1 MSSEPGLTRDESAA
15 LLDGSAMPGRR
26 KKPGKGRKLLI
37 AAGVLVAIAGGVVA
51 LVPTIAGSFIAGT
64 KVLGTDQLIG
74 TVQSASLGW
83 FSGQSA
89 RIALVDS
96 KNAPAGAIDIAVD
109 KSLLALATNWY
120 DLGTIKV
127 SGDVQFREGESAPK
141 PAPTAS
147 SGGQTTVS
155 VQTNQIPLPKNLKA
169 KVEVRLSKLSVL
181 DKQLKTVAE
190 LADVKAD
197 ANLAVGSPIT
207 LDVSAKTGAAPLEA
221 KVKIDN
227 WTDANGVIHLD
238 NASLAKSSPKVDAM
252 VSAKDLSV
260 ALLDAIASTA
270 AGKPLHLKQILGE
283 SLTFAASA
291 NGDYKGGAASLDVQS
306 AGATA
311 NARLS
316 LKDGAITLDA
326 PAEAKLTSA
335 AARAALDSFLTKEQL
350 GSLAIDRA
358 PGGVVRIET
367 LRAKL
372 GDAGP
377 DLRGGAINASL
388 TLDALQG
395 TLAAGET
402 SSKVAVPSL
411 AVTFASSDLSA
422 GAKITAASSATID
435 SGNGPQNA
443 GTLNADIALAG
454 LLDEKGAP
462 NVGLPKSI
470 DGTVSLRGASTGV
483 LQPFVAA
490 ALAKSGVTLDLPR
503 DIGPTAD
510 VELTAASKN
519 NVIDVDLNAQ
529 SQSLGAVAALR
540 VTDTE
545 ITARERGVSLRLA
558 SAGQIASRIVK
569 SEALSFPK
577 TTGQVGLTVPTLR
590 VPMDAKTRAPK
601 LDQLEAKARVDASGW
616 NALASA
622 PASEGAVP
630 GKAIDLDVRDLGV
643 DVAITPGKP
652 ATAVIAG
659 NTVANGSPM
668 KIDGNFSLPSIAS
681 LWTGS
686 TPAAPNLI
694 AKLAG
699 AFYALGTIKVDGVP
713 SSLAE
718 ALPGGGPV
726 PALAREALG
735 VTFDTSVSILPS
747 GSDGLSIKAALNS
760 ARTNVGIDGE
770 LAGSSLVLKAVG
782 DGVVTP
788 ALLDAVQ
795 SGPEKVT
802 LRAPAKYTLTSEPV
816 TIPLTAAGSPDLAKA
831 GELKARL
838 AVVGQ
843 AIVAKGDQ
851 AYGAND
857 LTINVALP
865 LSTLSDKGAGGEA
878 SVQATGGLVTPD
890 GQNFG
895 AVAAR
900 ASAPLG
906 ATYALKGPATLE
918 LRVNDVATA
927 GLDKAINQPGLVS
940 GALGPTAQITA
951 TTRID
956 PRSQV
961 GSKEGKSLADTLAG
975 GEITADVTLLAPR
988 VEIRQPLRATL
999 LPDRVQLSAADPI
1012 RWTIDPAWFDRFV
1025 LGKGQPLAPGAK
1037 PTDLSM
1043 TGPAKAEVTITQAVI
1058 SRANDSGVAGP
1069 LKPGIFALD
1078 ATARIAALELADSRN
1093 VRTQMGDAT
1102 LKLKNLEGSTPG
1114 LAFDL
1119 NFGKL
1124 AIVPDP
1130 GKAGPGGGNLA
1141 GTVTNIGDASGA
1153 LNTANPVIT
1162 AKGDIKSIPTAL
1174 IDAFSVK
1181 NGLPADILGPSVNL
1195 MLDAKNF
1202 SKSGGTIRT
1211 DITST
1216 ETKLSSANG
1225 PQALLP
1231 RAVIQI
1237 NGEVQNGVLI
1247 TPMLIAL
1254 RRLDGE
1260 LSRKAGNLLPTLAEV
1275 EKRFEDKQAIIQ
1287 SNRLELPLDGDLR
1300 KLNGQVTIEP
1310 GEVRFKLSGGIAGFL
1325 KRLNAKEEGKALQR
1339 LKPLTVTC
1347 VNGVLSYPRWAFPIG
1362 EFNLELE
1369 GLAINLPAERLDV
1382 VTWVPFGQLADDA
1395 GKLFG
1400 SIPGISSV
1408 GGAINQATMLPL
1420 RTSGPFNNPSTKPDL
1435 ELAGKGLIKNV
1446 SPERVIDILKDV
1458 VQPKKK

>member
-15 LLDGSAMPGRR
+15 LLDDSAMPGR
-26 KKPGKGRKLLI
+26 KKSGKGRKLLI
-37 AAGVLVAIAGGVVA
+37 AASVLVAIAGGAVA
-51 LVPTIAGSFIAGT
+51 LAPTIAGSFIAGT
-64 KVLGTDQLIG
+64 KVLGTDQLVG

-83 FSGQSA
+83 FSGQTA

-96 KNAPAGAIDIAVD
+96 KNAPAGAIDVAVD
-109 KSLLALATNWY
+109 RSLLALATNWY

-127 SGDVQFREGESAPK
+127 SGDVQFREGEAAPK
-141 PAPTAS
+141 PATATPT
-147 SGGQTTVS
+147 SGGEASVNVTT
-155 VQTNQIPLPKNLKA
+155 NRIPLPKNLKA

-181 DKQLKTVAE
+181 DKAMKPVAE

-207 LDVSAKTGAAPLEA
+207 LDLSAKTGAAPLEA
-221 KVKIDN
+221 KVKIEN
-227 WTDANGVIHLD
+227 WTDAGGVIRLD
-238 NASLAKSSPKVDAM
+238 NASLAASSPKVDAM

-291 NGDYKGGAASLDVQS
+291 NGDYHGGAASLDVQS

-311 NARLS
+311 NAKLS
-316 LKDGAITLDA
+316 LKDGVIALDA

-335 AARAALDSFLTKEQL
+335 AAMAALDSFLTKEQL
-350 GSLAIDRA
+350 GSLAITRA

-372 GDAGP
+372 GDSGP
-377 DLRGGAINASL
+377 DLRGGSINASL

-402 SSKVAVPSL
+402 TSNVAVPSL
-411 AVTFASSDLSA
+411 AVTFASTDLST
-422 GAKITAASSATID
+422 GAKITATSSATID
-435 SGNGPQNA
+435 SGSGPQNA

-454 LLDEKGAP
+454 LLDDKGAP
-462 NVGLPKSI
+462 LAGLPKSI

-490 ALAKSGVTLDLPR
+490 ALAKSGVALDLPR

-510 VELTAASKN
+510 LELVAASKN
-519 NVIDVDLNAQ
+519 NVIDLDLNAQ

-545 ITARERGVSLRLA
+545 ISTREKGVSLRLA
-558 SAGQIASRIVK
+558 SAGQIASRVVK
-569 SEALSFPK
+569 SDALSFPK

-590 VPMDAKTRAPK
+590 VPMDAKTRSPK
-601 LDQLEAKARVDASGW
+601 LDQLEATARIDASGW
-616 NALASA
+616 NVLASL
-622 PASEGAVP
+622 PAAEGTVP
-630 GKAIDLDVRDLGV
+630 GKAIDVDVRDLGV
-643 DVAITPGKP
+643 DVAITPGKA

-659 NTVANGSPM
+659 NTVANGAPM
-668 KIDGNFSLPSIAS
+668 KIDGNFALPSVAT
-681 LWTGS
+681 LWTGG
-686 TPAAPNLI
+686 TPTAPNLI

-699 AFYALGTIKVDGVP
+699 AFYATGTLKVDGVP

-735 VTFDTSVSILPS
+735 VTFDTSVAITPS
-747 GSDGLSIKAALNS
+747 GSDGLSIKAGLNS
-760 ARTNVGIDGE
+760 AHTNVGIDGE
-770 LAGSSLVLKAVG
+770 LAGSSLVFKALG

-816 TIPLTAAGSPDLAKA
+816 TIPLTAAGAPDFTKA

-857 LTINVALP
+857 LTINVAVP

-895 AVAAR
+895 TVAAR

-906 ATYALKGPATLE
+906 AMYALKGPATLE

-927 GLDKAINQPGLVS
+927 GLDKAINQPGLIS

-951 TTRID
+951 TTRVD
-956 PRSQV
+956 PR
-961 GSKEGKSLADTLAG
+961 SKEGKSLAETIAG

-999 LPDRVQLSAADPI
+999 LPDRVQLTSADPI

-1043 TGPAKAEVTITQAVI
+1043 TGPAKAEVVIAKAVI
-1058 SRANDSGVAGP
+1058 SRADSNGVGGP
-1069 LKPGIFALD
+1069 LKPGVFALD

-1102 LKLKNLEGSTPG
+1102 LKLKNLEGATPG

-1130 GKAGPGGGNLA
+1130 GKAGPGGGTLA
-1141 GTVTNIGDASGA
+1141 GTVTNIGDASGT
-1153 LNTANPVIT
+1153 LNTSNPTIT

-1181 NGLPADILGPSVNL
+1181 NGLPGDILGPSVNL
-1195 MLDAKNF
+1195 TLDAKNF
-1202 SKSGGTIRT
+1202 SKTGGTIRT

-1216 ETKLSSANG
+1216 ETKLTSANG
-1225 PQALLP
+1225 PEALLP
-1231 RAVIQI
+1231 RALIQI
-1237 NGEVQNGVLI
+1237 NGEVKNGVLI
-1247 TPMLIAL
+1247 TPMVIAL

-1260 LSRKAGNLLPTLAEV
+1260 LSRKAGNLLPSLADV
-1275 EKRFEDKQAIIQ
+1275 EKRFEDKQALIQ

-1300 KLNGQVTIEP
+1300 KLNGQVTIDP
-1310 GEVRFKLSGGIAGFL
+1310 GEVRFKLSGGLGAFL
-1325 KRLNAKEEGKALQR
+1325 KRFNAKEEGKALQR
-1339 LKPLTVTC
+1339 LKPLTVTS
-1347 VNGVLSYPRWAFPIG
+1347 VNGVLSYPRWAFPVG
-1362 EFNLELE
+1362 EFNVELE
-1369 GLAINLPAERLDV
+1369 GLAINLPGERIDV
-1382 VTWVPFGQLADDA
+1382 VTWVPFGQLAEDA

-1400 SIPGISSV
+1400 SIPGMSAV
-1408 GGAINQATMLPL
+1408 GGAINQATMMPF
-1420 RTSGPFNNPSTKPDL
+1420 RTSGPLNSPSTKPDL
-1435 ELAGKGLIKNV
+1435 ELAGKGLLKSV
-1446 SPERVIDILKDV
+1446 SPERIVDILKDV
-1458 VQPKKK
+1458 VQPKK

>member
-15 LLDGSAMPGRR
+15 LLDDRAMPGRG
-26 KKPGKGRKLLI
+26 KKSGKGKKLLI
-37 AAGVLVAIAGGVVA
+37 AAGVLVALAGGAIA
-51 LVPTIAGSFIAGT
+51 LLPTIAGKFVNGT
-64 KVLGTDQLIG
+64 QVLTSDQLVGSI
-74 TVQSASLGW
+74 QSTSLGW
-83 FSGQSA
+83 FGNQSA

-96 KNAPAGAIDIAVD
+96 KKKPAGALDITVD
-109 KSLLALATNWY
+109 RSLLALATNWY

-127 SGDVQFREGESAPK
+127 SGDVEFREGEAVVK
-141 PAPTAS
+141 PANTTS
-147 SGGQTTVS
+147 QSGGTKVS
-155 VQTNQIPLPKNLKA
+155 VTTNQIPLPKNLKA
-169 KVEVRLSKLSVL
+169 KLELRLSKLTAL
-181 DKQLKTVAE
+181 DKDLKPVAE
-190 LADVKAD
+190 LSDVKAD

-207 LDVSAKTGAAPLEA
+207 LDFSAKTGAAPLEA
-221 KVKIDN
+221 KVKIEN
-227 WTDANGVIHLD
+227 WTDSNGVIHLD

-291 NGDYKGGAASLDVQS
+291 NGDYHGGAASLDVQS

-311 NARLS
+311 NAKLS
-316 LKDGAITLDA
+316 LKDGVIALDA

-335 AARAALDSFLTKEQL
+335 AAKAALDSFLTKEQL
-350 GSLAIDRA
+350 GSLAITRA

-372 GDAGP
+372 GDSGP

-388 TLDALQG
+388 TLDSVQG
-395 TLAAGET
+395 TLTAGET
-402 SSKVAVPSL
+402 SSKVAVPSF
-411 AVTFASSDLSA
+411 AVTFASTDLST

-435 SGNGPQNA
+435 SGSGPQNA

-454 LLDEKGAP
+454 LLDDKGAP
-462 NVGLPKSI
+462 LVGLPKSI

-490 ALAKSGVTLDLPR
+490 ALAKSGVALDLPR

-510 VELTAASKN
+510 LELTAASKN
-519 NVIDVDLNAQ
+519 NVIDLDLNAQ

-540 VTDTE
+540 VTETE
-545 ITARERGVSLRLA
+545 ISTRERGVSLRLA
-558 SAGQIASRIVK
+558 SAGQIASRVVK
-569 SEALSFPK
+569 SDAVSFTQP
-577 TTGQVGLTVPTLR
+577 TGQIAIQVDELR
-590 VPMDAKTRAPK
+590 VPFKSGTREPDLATLTAKT
-601 LDQLEAKARVDASGW
+601 
-616 NALASA
+616 N
-622 PASEGAVP
+622 
-630 GKAIDLDVRDLGV
+630 V
-643 DVAITPGKP
+643 DVENWHVRVNSLDTAPESTSESVDLHVRSFAIKLSRHTTKGGFESSVRPEGTLVVDGAPVAIEGGVTARWLDLLWLKESNKPQELSVVSLLLERASVGKVSVTGLP
-652 ATAVIAG
+652 ATLARL
-659 NTVANGSPM
+659 
-668 KIDGNFSLPSIAS
+668 LPS
-681 LWTGS
+681 G
-686 TPAAPNLI
+686 
-694 AKLAG
+694 AK
-699 AFYALGTIKVDGVP
+699 IVP
-713 SSLAE
+713 
-718 ALPGGGPV
+718 
-726 PALAREALG
+726 LARELTGGTVDVLWECGIARDAWHSLE
-735 VTFDTSVSILPS
+735 VRSPSLRVSAGIGQGEGKS
-747 GSDGLSIKAALNS
+747 LSI
-760 ARTNVGIDGE
+760 G
-770 LAGSSLVLKAVG
+770 LAG

-795 SGPEKVT
+795 SGPDKVT
-802 LRAPAKYTLTSEPV
+802 LRAPAKYTLTSDPV
-816 TIPLTAAGSPDLAKA
+816 TIPLTAAGAPDFAKA

-838 AVVGQ
+838 AVLGQ

-851 AYGAND
+851 SYGAND

-906 ATYALKGPATLE
+906 ALYALKGPATIE
-918 LRVNDVATA
+918 VRVNDVATA

-951 TTRID
+951 STRID
-956 PRSQV
+956 PRS
-961 GSKEGKSLADTLAG
+961 KDGKSLADTIAG

-999 LPDRVQLSAADPI
+999 LPDRIQLTSADPI

-1037 PTDLSM
+1037 PSDLSM
-1043 TGPAKAEVTITQAVI
+1043 TGPAKAEVVINKAVI
-1058 SRANDSGVAGP
+1058 SRANSAGIGGP

-1078 ATARIAALELADSRN
+1078 ATARIDALELADSRN

-1102 LKLKNLEGSTPG
+1102 VKLRHLDGAPG
-1114 LAFDL
+1114 VAFDL
-1119 NFGKL
+1119 NFGRL

-1130 GKAGPGGGNLA
+1130 GKAGPGGGSIA

-1181 NGLPADILGPSVNL
+1181 NGLPGDILGPSVNL
-1195 MLDAKNF
+1195 TLDAKNF
-1202 SKSGGTIRT
+1202 SKTGGTIRT

-1225 PQALLP
+1225 PEALLP

-1310 GEVRFKLSGGIAGFL
+1310 GEVRFKLSGGLGGFL
-1325 KRLNAKEEGKALQR
+1325 KRLNARDEGKALQR
-1339 LKPLTVTC
+1339 LKPLTITC
-1347 VNGVLSYPRWAFPIG
+1347 VNGVLSYPRWAFPVG

-1400 SIPGISSV
+1400 SIPGISAV
-1408 GGAINQATMLPL
+1408 GGALNQATMMPF
-1420 RTSGPFNNPSTKPDL
+1420 RTSGPLNNPSTKPDL
-1435 ELAGKGLIKNV
+1435 ELAGKGLLKSV

-1458 VQPKKK
+1458 VQPKK

>member
-15 LLDGSAMPGRR
+15 LLDDSTMPHRQ
-26 KKPGKGRKLLI
+26 KKSGKGRKLLI
-37 AAGVLVAIAGGVVA
+37 GAGVLVAIAGGVIA
-51 LVPTIAGSFIAGT
+51 LLPTIAGKFVNGT
-64 KVLGTDQLIG
+64 QVLTSDQLVGSI
-74 TVQSASLGW
+74 QSTSLGW
-83 FSGQSA
+83 FGNQSA

-96 KNAPAGAIDIAVD
+96 KKKPAGALDITVD
-109 KSLLALATNWY
+109 RSLLALATNWY

-127 SGDVQFREGESAPK
+127 SGDVEFREGEAVVK
-141 PAPTAS
+141 PADTS
-147 SGGQTTVS
+147 TTSGGTKVS
-155 VQTNQIPLPKNLKA
+155 VTTNQIPLPKNLKA
-169 KVEVRLSKLSVL
+169 KLELRLSKLTAL
-181 DKQLKTVAE
+181 DKDLKPVAE
-190 LADVKAD
+190 LSDVKAD

-207 LDVSAKTGAAPLEA
+207 LDFSAKTGAAPLEA

-291 NGDYKGGAASLDVQS
+291 NGDYQGGTASLDVQS

-311 NARLS
+311 NAKLS
-316 LKDGAITLDA
+316 LKDGVIALDA

-335 AARAALDSFLTKEQL
+335 AAMAALDSFLTKEQL
-350 GSLAIDRA
+350 GSLSIDRA

-372 GDAGP
+372 GDSGP

-388 TLDALQG
+388 TLDSLQG
-395 TLAAGET
+395 TLTAGET
-402 SSKVAVPSL
+402 SSKVAVPSF
-411 AVTFASSDLSA
+411 AVTFASTDLST

-435 SGNGPQNA
+435 SGSGPQNA
-443 GTLNADIALAG
+443 GTLNADITLAG
-454 LLDEKGAP
+454 LLDDKGAP
-462 NVGLPKSI
+462 LAGLPKSI

-490 ALAKSGVTLDLPR
+490 ALAKSGVALDLPR

-510 VELTAASKN
+510 LELTAASKN
-519 NVIDVDLNAQ
+519 NVIDLDLNAQ

-545 ITARERGVSLRLA
+545 ISTRERGVSLRLA

-569 SEALSFPK
+569 SESLSFPK
-577 TTGQVGLTVPTLR
+577 TTGQVGLSIPTLR

-616 NALASA
+616 NVLASI
-622 PASEGAVP
+622 PAAEGTVP
-630 GKAIDLDVRDLGV
+630 GKAMDVEVRDLGV
-643 DVAITPGKP
+643 DVAITPGKA

-668 KIDGNFSLPSIAS
+668 KIDGNFSLPSVAS

-735 VTFDTSVSILPS
+735 TTFDTSVSILPS

-760 ARTNVGIDGE
+760 SRTNVGIDGE
-770 LAGSSLVLKAVG
+770 LAGNSLVFKALG

-795 SGPEKVT
+795 SGTEKVT

-816 TIPLTAAGSPDLAKA
+816 TIPLTAAGAPDFAKA

-838 AVVGQ
+838 AVLGQ
-843 AIVAKGDQ
+843 AIIAKGDQ
-851 AYGAND
+851 SYGAND
-857 LTINVALP
+857 LTINVAVP

-906 ATYALKGPATLE
+906 AMYALKGPATIE
-918 LRVNDVATA
+918 VRVNDVATA

-956 PRSQV
+956 PRS
-961 GSKEGKSLADTLAG
+961 KDGKSLAETLAG

-999 LPDRVQLSAADPI
+999 LPDRIQLTSADPI

-1043 TGPAKAEVTITQAVI
+1043 TGPAKAEVVINKAVI
-1058 SRANDSGVAGP
+1058 SRANSAGIGGP

-1078 ATARIAALELADSRN
+1078 ATARIEALELADSRN

-1102 LKLKNLEGSTPG
+1102 VKLRHLDGAPG
-1114 LAFDL
+1114 VAFDL
-1119 NFGKL
+1119 NFGRL

-1130 GKAGPGGGNLA
+1130 GKAGPGGGTIA
-1141 GTVTNIGDASGA
+1141 GTVTNIGDASGT

-1181 NGLPADILGPSVNL
+1181 NGLPGDILGPSVNL

-1202 SKSGGTIRT
+1202 SKTGGTIRT

-1225 PQALLP
+1225 PEALLP

-1260 LSRKAGNLLPTLAEV
+1260 LSRKAGNLLPTLADV
-1275 EKRFEDKQAIIQ
+1275 EKRFEDKQALIQ

-1310 GEVRFKLSGGIAGFL
+1310 GEVRFKLSGGLGGFL
-1325 KRLNAKEEGKALQR
+1325 KRFNAKDEGKALQR
-1339 LKPLTVTC
+1339 LKPLTITC
-1347 VNGVLSYPRWAFPIG
+1347 VNGVLSYPRWAFPVG

-1369 GLAINLPAERLDV
+1369 GLAINLPGERLDV

-1400 SIPGISSV
+1400 AIPGMSAV
-1408 GGAINQATMLPL
+1408 GGAINQATMMPF
-1420 RTSGPFNNPSTKPDL
+1420 RTSGPLNNPSTRPDL
-1435 ELAGKGLIKNV
+1435 ELAGKGLLKSV
-1446 SPERVIDILKDV
+1446 SPERVLDILKDV
-1458 VQPKKK
+1458 VQPKK

>member
-15 LLDGSAMPGRR
+15 LLDDSAMPGRG
-26 KKPGKGRKLLI
+26 KKSGKGKKLLI
-37 AAGVLVAIAGGVVA
+37 GAGVLVALAGGVIA
-51 LVPTIAGSFIAGT
+51 LVPTIAGKFVAGT
-64 KVLGTDQLIG
+64 QVLTSGQLVGSI
-74 TVQSASLGW
+74 QSAKLGW
-83 FSGQSA
+83 FGDQSA

-96 KNAPAGAIDIAVD
+96 KNAPAGALDVTVNR
-109 KSLLALATNWY
+109 SLLALATNWY

-127 SGDVQFREGESAPK
+127 SGDVQFREGDAAPT
-141 PAPTAS
+141 PAPAAATGGREAS
-147 SGGQTTVS
+147 VS
-155 VQTNQIPLPKNLKA
+155 VTTNQIPLPKNLKA
-169 KVEVRLSKLSVL
+169 KVELRLSKLSVL
-181 DKQLKTVAE
+181 DKAMKPVAE
-190 LADVKAD
+190 LSDVKAD

-207 LDVSAKTGAAPLEA
+207 LDFSAKTGAAPLEA
-221 KVKIDN
+221 KVSIEN
-227 WTDANGVIHLD
+227 WTDANGIIHLD
-238 NASLAKSSPKVDAM
+238 NAALARSSPKVDAM

-283 SLTFAASA
+283 SLTFAATA

-311 NARLS
+311 NAKLS
-316 LKDGAITLDA
+316 LKDGVIALDA

-335 AARAALDSFLTKEQL
+335 AAKAALDSFLTKEQL
-350 GSLAIDRA
+350 GSLAITRA

-388 TLDALQG
+388 TLDSLQG
-395 TLAAGET
+395 TLSAGET

-411 AVTFASSDLSA
+411 AVTFASTDLST

-443 GTLNADIALAG
+443 GTLNADITLAG
-454 LLDEKGAP
+454 LLDDKGAP
-462 NVGLPKSI
+462 LAGLPKSI

-490 ALAKSGVTLDLPR
+490 ALAKSGVALDLPR

-510 VELTAASKN
+510 LELTAASKN
-519 NVIDVDLNAQ
+519 NVIDLDLNAQ

-545 ITARERGVSLRLA
+545 ISARERGVSLRLA

-569 SEALSFPK
+569 SESLSFPK
-577 TTGQVGLTVPTLR
+577 TTGQVGLSIPTLR

-616 NALASA
+616 NVLASI
-622 PASEGAVP
+622 PAAEGTVP
-630 GKAIDLDVRDLGV
+630 GKAMDVEVRELGV
-643 DVAITPGKP
+643 DVAITPGKA

-668 KIDGNFSLPSIAS
+668 KIDGNFSLPSVSS

-686 TPAAPNLI
+686 APAAPNLI

-735 VTFDTSVSILPS
+735 ATFDTSVSILPS

-760 ARTNVGIDGE
+760 SRTNVGIDGE
-770 LAGSSLVLKAVG
+770 LAGNSLVFKALG

-795 SGPEKVT
+795 SGTDKVT
-802 LRAPAKYTLTSEPV
+802 LRAPAKYTLTSDPV
-816 TIPLTAAGSPDLAKA
+816 TIPLTAAGAPDFAKA

-838 AVVGQ
+838 AVLGQ
-843 AIVAKGDQ
+843 AIIVKGDQ
-851 AYGAND
+851 SYGAND
-857 LTINVALP
+857 LTINVTLP

-906 ATYALKGPATLE
+906 AMYALKGPATIE
-918 LRVNDVATA
+918 VRVNDVATA

-951 TTRID
+951 STRID
-956 PRSQV
+956 PRS
-961 GSKEGKSLADTLAG
+961 KDGKSLAETLAG

-999 LPDRVQLSAADPI
+999 LPDRIQLTSSDPI

-1043 TGPAKAEVTITQAVI
+1043 TGPAKAEVVINKAVI
-1058 SRANDSGVAGP
+1058 SRANSSGIGGP
-1069 LKPGIFALD
+1069 LMPGIFALD

-1102 LKLKNLEGSTPG
+1102 VKLKSIDGPAPG

-1130 GKAGPGGGNLA
+1130 GKAGPGGGTIA
-1141 GTVTNIGDASGA
+1141 GTVTNIGDASGT
-1153 LNTANPVIT
+1153 LNTTNPVIT

-1181 NGLPADILGPSVNL
+1181 NGLPGDILGPSVNL
-1195 MLDAKNF
+1195 TLDAKNF
-1202 SKSGGTIRT
+1202 SKTGGTIRT

-1216 ETKLSSANG
+1216 ETKLTSANG
-1225 PQALLP
+1225 PEALLP
-1231 RAVIQI
+1231 RALIQI
-1237 NGEVQNGVLI
+1237 NGEVKNGVLI

-1260 LSRKAGNLLPTLAEV
+1260 LSRKAGDLLPSLAEV

-1300 KLNGQVTIEP
+1300 KLNGQVNIDP
-1310 GEVRFKLSGGIAGFL
+1310 GEARFKVGGGLGGFL
-1325 KRLNAKEEGKALQR
+1325 KRINAKDEGKALQR
-1339 LKPLTVTC
+1339 LKPLTITC
-1347 VNGVLSYPRWAFPIG
+1347 VNGVLSYPRWTFPVG
-1362 EFNLELE
+1362 EFNFELE
-1369 GLAINLPAERLDV
+1369 GLAINLPGERIDV
-1382 VTWVPFGQLADDA
+1382 VTWVPFGQVADDA
-1395 GKLFG
+1395 GKLF
-1400 SIPGISSV
+1400 SAIPGIAAT
-1408 GGAINQATMLPL
+1408 GGALNQATMMPF
-1420 RTSGPFNNPSTKPDL
+1420 RTSGPLKSPSTRPDL
-1435 ELAGKGLIKNV
+1435 ELFARGFLKNV
-1446 SPERVIDILKDV
+1446 GPERIVDILKDV
-1458 VQPKKK
+1458 VQPKK

>member
-15 LLDGSAMPGRR
+15 LLDDRAMPPKMP
-26 KKPGKGRKLLI
+26 KKRPGKGRKLLI
-37 AAGVLVAIAGGVVA
+37 GAGVLVALAGGVIA
-51 LVPTIAGSFIAGT
+51 LLPTIAGKFVNGT
-64 KVLGTDQLIG
+64 QVLTSDQLVGSI
-74 TVQSASLGW
+74 QSTSLGW
-83 FSGQSA
+83 FGNQSA

-96 KNAPAGAIDIAVD
+96 KKKPAGALDITVD
-109 KSLLALATNWY
+109 RSLLALATNWY

-127 SGDVQFREGESAPK
+127 SGDVEFREGEAVVK
-141 PAPTAS
+141 PANTSSP
-147 SGGQTTVS
+147 SGGTKVS
-155 VQTNQIPLPKNLKA
+155 VTTNQIPLPKNLKA
-169 KVEVRLSKLSVL
+169 KLELRLSKLTAL
-181 DKQLKTVAE
+181 DKDLKPVAE
-190 LADVKAD
+190 LSDVKAD

-207 LDVSAKTGAAPLEA
+207 LDFSAKTGAAPLEA

-291 NGDYKGGAASLDVQS
+291 NGDYHGGAASLDVQS

-311 NARLS
+311 NAKLS
-316 LKDGAITLDA
+316 LKDGVIALDA

-335 AARAALDSFLTKEQL
+335 AAMAALDSFLTKEQL
-350 GSLAIDRA
+350 GSLAITRA

-395 TLAAGET
+395 TLTAGET
-402 SSKVAVPSL
+402 SSKVAVPSF
-411 AVTFASSDLSA
+411 AVTFASTDLST

-435 SGNGPQNA
+435 SGSGPQNA
-443 GTLNADIALAG
+443 GTLSADITLAG
-454 LLDEKGAP
+454 LLDNKGVPLA
-462 NVGLPKSI
+462 GLPKSI

-490 ALAKSGVTLDLPR
+490 ALAKSGVALDLPR

-510 VELTAASKN
+510 LELTAASKN

-545 ITARERGVSLRLA
+545 ISARDRGVSLRLA
-558 SAGQIASRIVK
+558 SAGQIASRVVK
-569 SEALSFPK
+569 SDALSFPR
-577 TTGQVGLTVPTLR
+577 TTGQVGLAIPTLR

-601 LDQLEAKARVDASGW
+601 LDQLEAKARVDASAW
-616 NALASA
+616 SVLASV
-622 PASEGAVP
+622 PAAEGTVP
-630 GKAIDLDVRDLGV
+630 GKAIDVDVRDLGI
-643 DVAITPGKP
+643 DVAITPGKA

-659 NTVANGSPM
+659 NTVANGAPM
-668 KIDGNFSLPSIAS
+668 KIDGNFSLPSIAA
-681 LWTGS
+681 LWTAAK
-686 TPAAPNLI
+686 PATPNLI

-735 VTFDTSVSILPS
+735 ATFDTSVSILPS

-760 ARTNVGIDGE
+760 SRTNVGIDGE
-770 LAGSSLVLKAVG
+770 LAGNSLVFKALG

-788 ALLDAVQ
+788 PLLDAVQ
-795 SGPEKVT
+795 SGPDKVT

-816 TIPLTAAGSPDLAKA
+816 TIPLTAAGAPDFAKA

-838 AVVGQ
+838 AVLGQ
-843 AIVAKGDQ
+843 AIIAKGDQ
-851 AYGAND
+851 SYGAND

-906 ATYALKGPATLE
+906 AMYALKGPATIE
-918 LRVNDVATA
+918 VRVNDVATA

-951 TTRID
+951 STRID
-956 PRSQV
+956 PRS
-961 GSKEGKSLADTLAG
+961 KDGKSLAETIAG

-999 LPDRVQLSAADPI
+999 LPDRIQLTSADPI

-1043 TGPAKAEVTITQAVI
+1043 TGPAKAEVVINKAVI
-1058 SRANDSGVAGP
+1058 SRANSTGIGGP

-1078 ATARIAALELADSRN
+1078 AIARIDALELTDSRN

-1102 LKLKNLEGSTPG
+1102 VKLRHLDGAPG

-1119 NFGKL
+1119 NFGRL

-1130 GKAGPGGGNLA
+1130 GKAGPGGGTIA
-1141 GTVTNIGDASGA
+1141 GTVTNIGDASGT
-1153 LNTANPVIT
+1153 LNTTNPVIT

-1181 NGLPADILGPSVNL
+1181 NGLPGEILGPSVNL

-1202 SKSGGTIRT
+1202 SKTGGTIRT

-1216 ETKLSSANG
+1216 EAKLSSANG
-1225 PQALLP
+1225 PEALLP

-1275 EKRFEDKQAIIQ
+1275 EKRFEDKQALIQ

-1310 GEVRFKLSGGIAGFL
+1310 GEVRFKLSGGLGGFL
-1325 KRLNAKEEGKALQR
+1325 KRFNAKEEGKALQR
-1339 LKPLTVTC
+1339 LKPLTITC
-1347 VNGVLSYPRWAFPIG
+1347 VNGVLSYPRWAFPVG

-1369 GLAINLPAERLDV
+1369 GLAINLPGERIDV

-1400 SIPGISSV
+1400 AIPGISAV
-1408 GGAINQATMLPL
+1408 GGAINQATMMPF
-1420 RTSGPFNNPSTKPDL
+1420 RTSGPLNNPSTKPDL
-1435 ELAGKGLIKNV
+1435 ELAGKGLLRSV
-1446 SPERVIDILKDV
+1446 SPERVLDILKDV
-1458 VQPKKK
+1458 VQPKK

>member
-15 LLDGSAMPGRR
+15 LLDDSAMPR
-26 KKPGKGRKLLI
+26 KKPGKRKKILI

-51 LVPTIAGSFIAGT
+51 LAPTMAGSFIAGT
-64 KVLGTDQLIG
+64 KVLGTDRLVG
-74 TVQSASLGW
+74 TVQSASLRW
-83 FSGQSA
+83 FGDQTA

-96 KNAPAGAIDIAVD
+96 KNAPAGAIDVAVNR
-109 KSLLALATNWY
+109 SLLALATDWY
-120 DLGTIKV
+120 DLGTIQV
-127 SGDVQFREGESAPK
+127 SGDVQLREGDGVPK
-141 PAPTAS
+141 PADAKPQPRPRGDGT
-147 SGGQTTVS
+147 G
-155 VQTNQIPLPKNLKA
+155 NQIQLPKNLKA
-169 KVEVRLSKLSVL
+169 RVEVRLSKLSVL
-181 DKQLKTVAE
+181 DKDMKPVAE
-190 LADVKAD
+190 LSDVKAD
-197 ANLAVGSPIT
+197 ANVAVGAPIS
-207 LDVSAKTGAAPLEA
+207 LEVSAKTGAAPLEA
-221 KVKIDN
+221 NVKVEN
-227 WTDANGVIHLD
+227 WTDSNGLLRLD
-238 NASLAKSSPKVDAM
+238 AASLAKSSPKVDAT

-260 ALLDAIASTA
+260 ALLDAVASTA
-270 AGKPLHLKQILGE
+270 AGRPLHLKQILGE

-291 NGDYKGGAASLDVQS
+291 NGDYHGGAASLDVQS

-311 NARLS
+311 NAKLS
-316 LKDGAITLDA
+316 LKDGVIALDA
-326 PAEAKLTSA
+326 PAE
-335 AARAALDSFLTKEQL
+335 
-350 GSLAIDRA
+350 
-358 PGGVVRIET
+358 VRIVKDGLKAIVDSYLPADALAGVT
-367 LRAKL
+367 IKSPGSGGIDVNAFQAKL
-372 GDAGP
+372 GESGL
-377 DLRGGAINASL
+377 DLRGAKLDIAAFILGIEGELQRASPP
-388 TLDALQG
+388 AKF
-395 TLAAGET
+395 ET
-402 SSKVAVPSL
+402 HLIAKV
-411 AVTFASSDLSA
+411 SSDDVSDRVRVMLDT
-422 GAKITAASSATID
+422 GVPKIDLGSGMEPIGVIAAD
-435 SGNGPQNA
+435 FVLQQV
-443 GTLNADIALAG
+443 LNEGGQIVARVPG
-454 LLDEKGAP
+454 M
-462 NVGLPKSI
+462 I
-470 DGTVSLRGASTGV
+470 DGKVDVKILSTAQI
-483 LQPFVAA
+483 QPFVAA
-490 ALAKSGVTLDLPR
+490 AMSKTGVALDLPR
-503 DIGPTAD
+503 DFGPKFEAQ
-510 VELTAASKN
+510 LAATSKN

-545 ITARERGVSLRLA
+545 ISARERGVSLRLA

-569 SEALSFPK
+569 SESLSFPK
-577 TTGQVGLTVPTLR
+577 TTGQVGLSIPTLR

-616 NALASA
+616 NVLASA
-622 PASEGAVP
+622 PASQGTVP
-630 GKAIDLDVRDLGV
+630 GKAIELDVRDLGV
-643 DVAITPGKP
+643 DVAITPGKA
-652 ATAVIAG
+652 ATAIIAG

-668 KIDGNFSLPSIAS
+668 KIDGDFSLPSVSS
-681 LWTGS
+681 LWTGA

-735 VTFDTSVSILPS
+735 TTFDTSVSILPS

-760 ARTNVGIDGE
+760 SRTNVGIDGE
-770 LAGSSLVLKAVG
+770 LAGNSLVFKALG

-788 ALLDAVQ
+788 SLLDAVQ
-795 SGPEKVT
+795 SGPDKVT
-802 LRAPAKYTLTSEPV
+802 LRAPAKYTLTSDPV
-816 TIPLTAAGSPDLAKA
+816 TIPLTAAGAPDFAKA

-838 AVVGQ
+838 AVLGQ
-843 AIVAKGDQ
+843 AIIAKGDQ
-851 AYGAND
+851 SYGAND

-906 ATYALKGPATLE
+906 AMYALKGPATIE
-918 LRVNDVATA
+918 VRVNDVATA

-956 PRSQV
+956 PRS
-961 GSKEGKSLADTLAG
+961 KDGKSLADTIAG

-999 LPDRVQLSAADPI
+999 LPERIQLTSADPI

-1043 TGPAKAEVTITQAVI
+1043 TGPAKAEVVINKAVI
-1058 SRANDSGVAGP
+1058 SRASSQGGSSGIGGP

-1078 ATARIAALELADSRN
+1078 ATARIDALELADSRN

-1102 LKLKNLEGSTPG
+1102 VKLRHLDGAPG
-1114 LAFDL
+1114 LSFDL
-1119 NFGKL
+1119 NFGRL

-1130 GKAGPGGGNLA
+1130 GKAGPGGGSLT
-1141 GTVTNIGDASGA
+1141 GTVTGIADASGT
-1153 LNTANPVIT
+1153 LNTANPSIT

-1202 SKSGGTIRT
+1202 SKTGGTIRT

-1216 ETKLSSANG
+1216 ETKLTSANG
-1225 PQALLP
+1225 PEALLP
-1231 RAVIQI
+1231 RALIQI

-1247 TPMLIAL
+1247 TPMVVAL
-1254 RRLDGE
+1254 RRIDGD
-1260 LSRKAGNLLPTLAEV
+1260 LSRRVGAVLPTLADV
-1275 EKRFEDKQAIIQ
+1275 EKRFEDRQALIQ
-1287 SNRLELPLDGDLR
+1287 SNRLEIPLDGDLR
-1300 KLNGQVTIEP
+1300 KLNGVVSVDP
-1310 GEVRFKLSGGIAGFL
+1310 GEVRFKLSGGVGGLL
-1325 KRLNAKEEGKALQR
+1325 KRLNAREEGKALQR
-1339 LKPLTVTC
+1339 LKPLNVTA
-1347 VNGVLSYPRWAFPIG
+1347 VNGVITYPRWNFPVG
-1362 EFNLELE
+1362 EFALELE
-1369 GLAINLPAERLDV
+1369 GIAINLPAERIDV

-1400 SIPGISSV
+1400 AIPGISAT
-1408 GGAINQATMLPL
+1408 GGAINQATMMPL
-1420 RTSGPFNNPSTKPDL
+1420 RTTGTFADNSTRPDL
-1435 ELAGKGLIKNV
+1435 ELFGKSFLRNV
-1446 SPERVIDILKDV
+1446 GPERIVDILKDV
-1458 VQPKKK
+1458 VQPKK

>member
-15 LLDGSAMPGRR
+15 LLDDRAMP
-26 KKPGKGRKLLI
+26 KKKTGTGRKLVI
-37 AAGVLVAIAGGVVA
+37 GAAVLVALAGGAIA
-51 LVPTIAGSFIAGT
+51 LLPTIAGKIVNGT
-64 KVLGTDQLIG
+64 QVLTSDQLVGSI
-74 TVQSASLGW
+74 QSTSLGW
-83 FSGQSA
+83 FGNQSA

-96 KNAPAGAIDIAVD
+96 KKKPAGALDITVD
-109 KSLLALATNWY
+109 RSLLALATNWY

-127 SGDVQFREGESAPK
+127 SGDVEFREGDGAPK
-141 PAPTAS
+141 PVTTPAAGGREAS
-147 SGGQTTVS
+147 VS
-155 VQTNQIPLPKNLKA
+155 VTTNQIPLPKNLKA
-169 KVEVRLSKLSVL
+169 KVELRLSKLSVL
-181 DKQLKTVAE
+181 DKEMKTVAE
-190 LADVKAD
+190 LTDVEAD
-197 ANLAVGSPIT
+197 ADLAVGTPIT
-207 LDVSAKTGAAPLEA
+207 LDFSAKTGAAPLEA
-221 KVKIDN
+221 KLKIEN

-238 NASLAKSSPKVDAM
+238 SASLARSSPKVDAM

-260 ALLDAIASTA
+260 ALIDAVASTA
-270 AGKPLHLKQILGE
+270 AGRPLHLKQILGE

-291 NGDYKGGAASLDVQS
+291 NGDFKGGAASLDVQS

-311 NARLS
+311 NAKLS
-316 LKDGAITLDA
+316 LKDGVIALDA
-326 PAEAKLTSA
+326 PAEARLTSA
-335 AARAALDSFLTKEQL
+335 AAKAAVDSFLTKEQL
-350 GSLAIDRA
+350 GSLTIDRA

-388 TLDALQG
+388 TLDSLQG

-422 GAKITAASSATID
+422 GAKISATSSATID
-435 SGNGPQNA
+435 SGSGPQNA
-443 GTLNADIALAG
+443 GTLNADITLAG
-454 LLDEKGAP
+454 LLDDKGAP
-462 NVGLPKSI
+462 LAGLPKSI

-490 ALAKSGVTLDLPR
+490 ALAKSGVALDLPR

-510 VELTAASKN
+510 VELTAASKD

-540 VTDTE
+540 VTETE
-545 ITARERGVSLRLA
+545 ISTRERGVSMRLA
-558 SAGQIASRIVK
+558 SAGQIVSRVVK
-569 SEALSFPK
+569 SDALSFPK
-577 TTGQVGLTVPTLR
+577 TTGQVGLSIPALR

-601 LDQLEAKARVDASGW
+601 LDQLEARARVEASGW
-616 NALASA
+616 NVLASV
-622 PASEGAVP
+622 PAAEGTVP
-630 GKAIDLDVRDLGV
+630 GKAVDVDVRDLGV
-643 DVAITPGKP
+643 DVAIAPGKA

-668 KIDGNFSLPSIAS
+668 KIDGNFTLPSIAS
-681 LWTGS
+681 MWTGS
-686 TPAAPNLI
+686 KPATPNLI
-694 AKLAG
+694 ANLAG

-735 VTFDTSVSILPS
+735 ATFDTSVSILPS
-747 GSDGLSIKAALNS
+747 GGDGLSIKAALNS

-770 LAGSSLVLKAVG
+770 LAGSSLVFKAVG

-795 SGPEKVT
+795 SGPEKLT

-816 TIPLTAAGSPDLAKA
+816 TVPLTAAGAPDLAKA

-857 LTINVALP
+857 LTINVAVP

-906 ATYALKGPATLE
+906 AMYALKGPATIE
-918 LRVNDVATA
+918 VRVNDVATS

-956 PRSQV
+956 PRSQD
-961 GSKEGKSLADTLAG
+961 GKSLAETLAG

-999 LPDRVQLSAADPI
+999 LPDRVQLTAADPI

-1043 TGPAKAEVTITQAVI
+1043 TGPAKAEVVINKAVI
-1058 SRANDSGVAGP
+1058 SRANSTGIGGP

-1078 ATARIAALELADSRN
+1078 ATARIDSLELADSRN

-1102 LKLKNLEGSTPG
+1102 VKLKSIDGPAPG

-1130 GKAGPGGGNLA
+1130 GKAGPGGGTIA
-1141 GTVTNIGDASGA
+1141 GTVTNIGDASGT
-1153 LNTANPVIT
+1153 LNTTNPVIT

-1181 NGLPADILGPSVNL
+1181 NGLPGDILGPSVNV
-1195 MLDAKNF
+1195 MLDARNF
-1202 SKSGGTIRT
+1202 SKTGGTIRT

-1216 ETKLSSANG
+1216 ETKLTSANG
-1225 PQALLP
+1225 PEALLP
-1231 RAVIQI
+1231 RALIQI
-1237 NGEVQNGVLI
+1237 NGEVKNGVLI

-1254 RRLDGE
+1254 RRVDGD
-1260 LSRKAGNLLPTLAEV
+1260 LSRKAGDLLPTLADV
-1275 EKRFEDKQAIIQ
+1275 EKRFEDRQAIIQ
-1287 SNRLELPLDGDLR
+1287 SDRLELPLDGDLR
-1300 KLNGQVTIEP
+1300 KLNGRISIDP
-1310 GEVRFKLSGGIAGFL
+1310 GEVRFKLSGGIGGFL
-1325 KRLNAKEEGKALQR
+1325 KRLNARDEGKALQR
-1339 LKPLTVTC
+1339 LKPLTITT
-1347 VNGVLSYPRWAFPIG
+1347 VNGVMSYPRWTFPVG
-1362 EFNLELE
+1362 EFNFELE
-1369 GLAINLPAERLDV
+1369 GLAIDLPGERIDV
-1382 VTWVPFGQLADDA
+1382 VTWVPFGQVADDA
-1395 GKLFG
+1395 GKLF
-1400 SIPGISSV
+1400 SAIPGLAAT
-1408 GGAINQATMLPL
+1408 GGALNQATMMPF
-1420 RTSGPFNNPSTKPDL
+1420 RTSGPMKSPSTRPDL
-1435 ELAGKGLIKNV
+1435 ELFAKGFLQNV
-1446 SPERVIDILKDV
+1446 SPERIVDILKEV
-1458 VQPKKK
+1458 VQPKK

>member
-15 LLDGSAMPGRR
+15 LLDDSAMPGRG
-26 KKPGKGRKLLI
+26 KKSGKGKKLLI
-37 AAGVLVAIAGGVVA
+37 GAGVLVVLAGGVIA
-51 LVPTIAGSFIAGT
+51 LLPTIAGKFVNGT
-64 KVLGTDQLIG
+64 QILKSDQLVGSI
-74 TVQSASLGW
+74 QSASLGW
-83 FSGQSA
+83 FGDQSA

-96 KNAPAGAIDIAVD
+96 KNAPAGALDVTIDR
-109 KSLLALATNWY
+109 SLLALATNWY

-127 SGDVQFREGESAPK
+127 SGDVQFREGEAAPK
-141 PAPTAS
+141 PAPAAS
-147 SGGQTTVS
+147 GREASVS
-155 VQTNQIPLPKNLKA
+155 VTTNQIPLPKNLKA
-169 KVEVRLSKLSVL
+169 KLELRLSKLTAL
-181 DKQLKTVAE
+181 DKDLKPVAE
-190 LADVKAD
+190 LSDVKAD

-207 LDVSAKTGAAPLEA
+207 LDFSAKTGAAPLEA

-291 NGDYKGGAASLDVQS
+291 NGDYHGGAASLDVQS

-311 NARLS
+311 NAKLS
-316 LKDGAITLDA
+316 LKDGVIALDA

-335 AARAALDSFLTKEQL
+335 AAMAALDSFLTKEQL
-350 GSLAIDRA
+350 GSLAITRA
-358 PGGVVRIET
+358 PGGVVRVET

-372 GDAGP
+372 GDSGP

-388 TLDALQG
+388 TLDSLQG
-395 TLAAGET
+395 TLTAGET

-411 AVTFASSDLSA
+411 AVTFASTDLST

-435 SGNGPQNA
+435 SGSGPQNA
-443 GTLNADIALAG
+443 GTLNADITLAG

-462 NVGLPKSI
+462 LAGLPKSI

-490 ALAKSGVTLDLPR
+490 ALAKSGVALDLPR

-510 VELTAASKN
+510 VELSAASKN
-519 NVIDVDLNAQ
+519 NVIDLDLNAQ

-545 ITARERGVSLRLA
+545 ISTRERGVSLRLA

-569 SEALSFPK
+569 SESLSFPK
-577 TTGQVGLTVPTLR
+577 TTGQVGLTIPTLR

-601 LDQLEAKARVDASGW
+601 LDQLEANARVDASGW
-616 NALASA
+616 NVLASA
-622 PASEGAVP
+622 PASEGTVP
-630 GKAIDLDVRDLGV
+630 GKAIELDVRDLGV
-643 DVAITPGKP
+643 DVAISPGKA

-668 KIDGNFSLPSIAS
+668 KIDGNFSLPSVAS

-686 TPAAPNLI
+686 APAAPNLI

-735 VTFDTSVSILPS
+735 ATFDTSVSILPS

-760 ARTNVGIDGE
+760 SRTNVGIDGE
-770 LAGSSLVLKAVG
+770 LAGNSLVFKALG

-788 ALLDAVQ
+788 SLLDAVQ
-795 SGPEKVT
+795 SGPDKVT
-802 LRAPAKYTLTSEPV
+802 LRAPAKYTLTSDPV
-816 TIPLTAAGSPDLAKA
+816 TIPLTAAGAPDFAKA

-838 AVVGQ
+838 AVLGQ
-843 AIVAKGDQ
+843 AIIAKGDQ
-851 AYGAND
+851 SYGAND
-857 LTINVALP
+857 LTINVAVP

-906 ATYALKGPATLE
+906 AMYALKGPATIE
-918 LRVNDVATA
+918 VRVNDVATA

-956 PRSQV
+956 PRS
-961 GSKEGKSLADTLAG
+961 KDGKSLADTIAG

-999 LPDRVQLSAADPI
+999 LPDRIQLTSADPI

-1043 TGPAKAEVTITQAVI
+1043 TSPAKAEVVITKAVI
-1058 SRANDSGVAGP
+1058 SRANSTGIGGP
-1069 LKPGIFALD
+1069 LMPGIFALD

-1102 LKLKNLEGSTPG
+1102 VKLKSLDGPAPG

-1130 GKAGPGGGNLA
+1130 GKAGPGGGTLA
-1141 GTVTNIGDASGA
+1141 GTVTNIGDASGT
-1153 LNTANPVIT
+1153 LNTANPMIT

-1181 NGLPADILGPSVNL
+1181 NGLPGDILGPSVNL
-1195 MLDAKNF
+1195 TLDAKNF
-1202 SKSGGTIRT
+1202 SKTGGTIRT

-1216 ETKLSSANG
+1216 ETKLTSANG
-1225 PQALLP
+1225 PEALLP
-1231 RAVIQI
+1231 RALIQI
-1237 NGEVQNGVLI
+1237 NGEVKNGVLI

-1260 LSRKAGNLLPTLAEV
+1260 LSRKAGDLLPSLAEV

-1287 SNRLELPLDGDLR
+1287 SSRLELPLDGDLR
-1300 KLNGQVTIEP
+1300 KLNGQVNIDP
-1310 GEVRFKLSGGIAGFL
+1310 GEARFKVGGGLGGFL
-1325 KRLNAKEEGKALQR
+1325 KRINAKDEGKALQR
-1339 LKPLTVTC
+1339 LKPLTITC
-1347 VNGVLSYPRWAFPIG
+1347 VNGVLSYPRWTFPVG
-1362 EFNLELE
+1362 EFNFELE
-1369 GLAINLPAERLDV
+1369 GLAINLPGERIDV
-1382 VTWVPFGQLADDA
+1382 VTWVPFGQVADDA
-1395 GKLFG
+1395 GKLF
-1400 SIPGISSV
+1400 SAIPGASAV
-1408 GGAINQATMLPL
+1408 GGVLNQATMVPF
-1420 RTSGPFNNPSTKPDL
+1420 RTSGPLKSPSTKPDL
-1435 ELAGKGLIKNV
+1435 ELAGKGLLKSV
-1446 SPERVIDILKDV
+1446 SPERVVDILRDV
-1458 VQPKKK
+1458 LQPKK